1 MRSELLCL
9 LTTLIEKR
17 NSFAAYR
24 LPGDD
29 DIHLVWQERHDES
42 LFYRIEELNRQSGFV
57 IAPFAL
63 SKDCPGVLFR
73 PDKEEVFSLPVE
85 DATFP
90 DKPSER
96 SSQTVPPTDE
106 YSARFAT
113 FIAPIREKHFKK
125 LVLSRSLTVERDES
139 FSAAKAF
146 LLACRR
152 YIRSYVY
159 LCHAPQTGTW
169 LGGTPEILLSGEANR
184 WHTVALA
191 GTQLLVQGNLPG
203 SWDDKNLI
211 EQMLVA
217 FYIRTQLVSFGIDA
231 EEKGPYT
238 VRAGELAHL
247 RTDFYFTLPDTGQLG
262 NLLQL
267 LHPTPAV
274 SGLPKGEAYSFIL
287 ANEGYNRHYYSGFI
301 GQINLRGKTNL
312 YVNLRCMNIQ
322 HRTLTLYAG
331 GGLLPS
337 STLADEWQE
346 TEDKLQTMLFI
357 TKIKNYVL

>member
-1 MRSELLCL
+1 LRLLNAL
-9 LTTLIEKR
+9 MEKG
-17 NSFAAYR
+17 NCFAACR

-29 DIHLVWQERHDES
+29 SIHVVWQEGNSER
-42 LFYRIEELNRQSGFV
+42 LFYAIEELNRQSGFV
-57 IAPFAL
+57 IAPF
-63 SKDCPGVLFR
+63 SITGNCPGVLFR
-73 PDKEEVFSLPVE
+73 PDKEEVFSIPPEV

-90 DKPSER
+90 DKLSDRPA
-96 SSQTVPPTDE
+96 QTVPPTDE
-106 YSARFAT
+106 YSTRFAT
-113 FIAPIREKHFKK
+113 FIAPIREKRFKK

-139 FSAAKAF
+139 FSAAEAF

-159 LCHAPQTGTW
+159 LCHTPQTGTW
-169 LGGTPEILLSGEANR
+169 LGGTPEILLSGEGNR
-184 WHTVALA
+184 WRTVALA
-191 GTQLLVQGNLPG
+191 GTQQLVQGNLPH

-217 FYIRTQLVSFGIDA
+217 YYIRTQLASFGIDA
-231 EEKGPYT
+231 EEKEPYT

-247 RTDFYFTLPDTGQLG
+247 RTDFYFSLPDTGQLG
-262 NLLQL
+262 KLLQL

-274 SGLPKGEAYSFIL
+274 SGLPKDEAYSFIV
-287 ANEGYNRHYYSGFI
+287 ANEGYDRRYYSGFI
-301 GQINLRGKTNL
+301 GQLNLQGKSNL

-322 HRTLTLYAG
+322 ARTLTLYAG